1 MSPQGDRIDT
11 STEFPI
17 IQPKTW
23 EEYLTLA
30 QNSTELAWNMKN
42 DGYGVRQK
50 GYAAHHIIPAT
61 AKGAEAARKILK
73 KYGIGINDSINGV
86 YLPTTDMR
94 SANGIK
100 HSGKH
105 PDDYVNNINNRI
117 IYADNNGSKHE
128 VIKEL
133 QNIRNILQNAN
144 GSDSWRNI
152 I

>member
-30 QNSTELAWNMKN
+30 QNSTELAWNMQN

-61 AKGAEAARKILK
+61 AKGAETARNTLK
-73 KYGIGINDSINGV
+73 KYGIGINDTINGV
-86 YLPTTDMR
+86 YLPTTDMG
-94 SANGIK
+94 NGIK

-105 PDDYVNNINNRI
+105 PDDYSVKVTQRIELADKIGGKNGVLAELNNI
-117 IYADNNGSKHE
+117 K
-128 VIKEL
+128 
-133 QNIRNILQNAN
+133 QILENAN
-144 GSDSWRNI
+144 GSDNWRNI
-152 I
+152 L